1 MIDAGRRLRF
11 RCSSRG
17 LMIRRKSHGW
27 MLLLALGVLLAAAG
41 ANAQQPQQEKKP
53 PKPAKAAKTPSPPP
67 VPPVDFSLEPKA
79 IELLK
84 AACSRLAAAKSMAF
98 TAVLS
103 YESPSRLGTPLVYT
117 TKSDVTLQ
125 RPDKLRVITS
135 GDGPASEFYY
145 DGKVMMAFEPAAN
158 LVAVADAPPTI
169 DATLQA
175 AYDSAA
181 IYFPFTDV
189 IVADPYKD
197 VAEGLKLAFYIGQSQ
212 IVGGVTTD
220 MIAYANDD
228 VFVQMWIGVED
239 KLPRRLRAVF
249 RRDPARMRHQMEL
262 TNWQLEPTVPSD
274 AFTSAKAGSATRIQ
288 FARPDPQLPPGLEP
302 PVQGRPPLKSKAA
315 KKTE

>member
-1 MIDAGRRLRF
+1 MG
-11 RCSSRG
+11 G
-17 LMIRRKSHGW
+17 VMIRSKTYGW
-27 MLLLALGVLLAAAG
+27 RLVFALGVMLVVV
-41 ANAQQPQQEKKP
+41 NPDAQPTYAEKPSKT
-53 PKPAKAAKTPSPPP
+53 AKAPSKAAMPP
-67 VPPVDFSLEPKA
+67 VAFTLEPKA
-79 IELLK
+79 IDILK
-84 AACSRLAAAKSMAF
+84 AASSRLAAAKAMAF
-98 TAVLS
+98 TAVVS

-117 TKSDVTLQ
+117 TKSEVTVQ

-135 GDGPASEFYY
+135 GDGLASEFYY

-197 VAEGLKLAFYIGQSQ
+197 VADGLKLAFYIGQSQ
-212 IVGGVTTD
+212 IVGGVTTE

-228 VFVQMWIGVED
+228 VFVQMWVGAED

-249 RRDPARMRHQMEL
+249 ARDPARMRHQMEL
-262 TNWQLEPTVPSD
+262 SNWQLDTVVAAE

-288 FARPDPQLPPGLEP
+288 FARPDPQLPPGLSP
-302 PVQGRPPLKSKAA
+302 PVQGRPPLKLQEA
-315 KKTE
+315 KKTKKEG

>member
-1 MIDAGRRLRF
+1 MINAERRLRF
-11 RCSSRG
+11 RCSSGG

-41 ANAQQPQQEKKP
+41 ANAQQPQQAKKP
-53 PKPAKAAKTPSPPP
+53 PKPAKAAKTPSPSP

-98 TAVLS
+98 TAVVS